1 MSIKIKAKNN
11 KPDYNKHKKAKRRT
25 LYSAVKRSFDIAASA
40 ALIGASAPLMAVIAV
55 LVRAESH
62 GSAIYVHERAGKGG
76 RQIRILKFRSMK
88 QGSDDLEASLNDKDL
103 EAYYQEYKLKEDP
116 RVTEIGRMLRLTSLD
131 ELPQLF
137 NVLAGSMSLVGPR
150 PVMESELL
158 FYTADER
165 ERFLSVKPGI
175 TGYWQV
181 CGRSDATYQSGR
193 RQEMELYYAD
203 NAGILLDV
211 SILLKTLP
219 AVLRKKGAY

>member
-1 MSIKIKAKNN
+1 MMGQNRS
-11 KPDYNKHKKAKRRT
+11 Y
-25 LYSAVKRSFDIAASA
+25 LAVKRAFDIAASA

-203 NAGILLDV
+203 NAGILVDV